1 MLQSFF
7 HEREKC
13 PIRKL
18 IIIFATSEIILNFN
32 AFPKHLY
39 TLYLNNNIQGLCKVY
54 LFLTSTLNFEN
65 VQRSQ
70 KVSRPQVIKN
80 TVFLDKLTNQ
90 GEENICVKR
99 YYCKCQL

>member
-1 MLQSFF
+1 ML
-7 HEREKC
+7 
-13 PIRKL
+13 
-18 IIIFATSEIILNFN
+18 
-32 AFPKHLY
+32 FPSICIYIYLY
-39 TLYLNNNIQGLCKVY
+39 YLNNNIQGPCKVY

-80 TVFLDKLTNQ
+80 TVLDKLTNQ